1 MRNYRVR
8 RVYIGTSEQLDELA
22 QECGR
27 LYSQVL
33 ASFWRTVRHKG
44 IWLKP
49 KHLMR
54 WHSSNKLHAH
64 TSDAC
69 VQVFFASL
77 QSWRERRRAGDP
89 DVKPPHKRKRY
100 FRIEYKRSAMNLSH
114 GQLRLS
120 NGKGNAP
127 LVLPWLWELP
137 NTVVIHWTGTQYEAI
152 ATYEEGIQAQPH
164 GEKIAGIDL
173 GEVHMAVSHDGTDT
187 HILNGRLLR
196 SKVQYR
202 NKLQAQLNSRID
214 GRMKQGSKRRKRVIH
229 SKKKQLK
236 KIEHQIREIE
246 HKQTTRLITTLHA
259 AGVRTLVVGDVRDLR
274 QTTDVGHTN
283 NQKIHQW
290 SAGSVRFKLTYKARH
305 LGMEVI
311 LQEET
316 YTSRTCPKCLHV
328 RSKFTGRVFRCTNK
342 QCRWTYHRDGVGAIN
357 IRQKY
362 LGISNT
368 PPSSWRYG
376 TAHGP
381 AVSAADPRS
390 SFARAR
396 SRAALAAAECH

>member
-8 RVYIGTSEQLDELA
+8 RVHIGTSEQLDELA
-22 QECGR
+22 HECGW

-69 VQVFFASL
+69 VQAFFASL
-77 QSWRERRRAGDP
+77 QSWRERRRAGAP
-89 DVKPPHKRKRY
+89 AVKPPHKRKRY
-100 FRIEYKRSAMNLSH
+100 FRIEYKRSAMNLSD

-127 LVLPWLWELP
+127 LVLPWPWELP

-152 ATYEEGIQAQPH
+152 ATYEEGIQAQPQ

-173 GEVHMAVSHDGTDT
+173 GEVHMAASHDGTDT
-187 HILNGRLLR
+187 YILNGRLLR

-214 GRMKQGSKRRKRVIH
+214 GHMKKGSKRRKRVIR
-229 SKKKQLK
+229 SKKKQLG
-236 KIEHQIREIE
+236 KIEHQIRENE
-246 HKQTTRLITTLHA
+246 HKQTTRLITMLHH
-259 AGVRTLVVGDVRDLR
+259 AGVRTLVIGDVRDLR

-283 NQKIHQW
+283 NQKIYQW
-290 SAGSVRFKLTYKARH
+290 SHGSVRFKLTYKARH
-305 LGMEVI
+305 LGMEVV
-311 LQEET
+311 LQEES

-328 RSKFTGRVFRCTNK
+328 RSKVTGRVFRCTNK
-342 QCRWTYHRDGVGAIN
+342 RCRWTYHRDGVGAIN

-362 LGISNT
+362 LGISNSSPVVGVMA
-368 PPSSWRYG
+368 PPTGLRF
-376 TAHGP
+376 APHVRV
-381 AVSAADPRS
+381 AREEREAAP
-390 SFARAR
+390 
-396 SRAALAAAECH
+396 L